1 MIDGGICLGILM
13 ALCVFAWFNCE
24 RWRFSGADL
33 VCDVRIRLLTEQ
45 IQDRAT
51 LVSQDQVFG
60 REGRAT

>member
-1 MIDGGICLGILM
+1 M